1 MRRQG
6 LLGMVFAGAWVT
18 AAVLVA
24 CSGAE
29 QNDTGS
35 TGATQSANSSAANST
50 GTGASSGSG
59 TTAAGTGGASTTGT
73 ATTTG
78 SGGAN
83 AAEVKVAFIGD
94 SGNGSNFQNVL
105 DLALAEQADA
115 IIHNGDFDYGLD
127 ADGFFATVDGK
138 VGPNYPY
145 FASVG
150 NHDAPTWNQYSPYL
164 VAHMNAAGVTPDDPD
179 LSDQKFAFH
188 WRGLH
193 IVFVGENGN
202 NDEFAQFI
210 DDQFQPNETEW
221 KICGWHKN
229 QEAMQIGGKGDEM
242 GWGVYENCLAEGAI
256 ITTGHE
262 HSYERTKTLTSMMNQ
277 TVDPACPD
285 PATICLSPGH
295 SFTVVSGLGGVGIRD
310 QERCLPDTPPYG
322 CNGEWASIYSSNQGA
337 TYGAFFI
344 VFNVGGDTTK
354 AHAYFKAIDGTIID
368 EFDITRTP

>member
-1 MRRQG
+1 MTFAMVS
-6 LLGMVFAGAWVT
+6 LG
-18 AAVLVA
+18 AAVLVS

-29 QNDTGS
+29 DNASGS
-35 TGATQSANSSAANST
+35 SSSGQGGSGQSAANNSAASST
-50 GTGASSGSG
+50 GTSGTSASSG
-59 TTAAGTGGASTTGT
+59 GTGGAATTGSG
-73 ATTTG
+73 ATSG

-83 AAEVKVAFIGD
+83 AEVKVAFIGD
-94 SGNGSNFQNVL
+94 SGNGSNFQSVL
-105 DLALAEQADA
+105 DLALSEQADA

-127 ADGFFATVDGK
+127 ADGFFAAVDGK
-138 VGPNYPY
+138 VGASYPY

-150 NHDAPTWNQYSPYL
+150 NHDAPAWNQYTPYL
-164 VAHMNAAGVTPDDPD
+164 TAHMTAAGVTPDDPD
-179 LSDQKFAFH
+179 LSDQMHSFR

-193 IVFVGENGN
+193 VVFVGENGN
-202 NDEFAQFI
+202 NDAFAQYI

-229 QEAMQIGGKGDEM
+229 QRNMQIGGKGDEM
-242 GWGVYENCLAEGAI
+242 GWAVYENCLAEGAI

-277 TVDPACPD
+277 TVDAACSD
-285 PATICLSPGH
+285 PAQICLAPGH

-322 CNGEWASIYSSNQGA
+322 CNGEWASIYASNQAA

-354 AHAYFKAIDGTIID
+354 AHAYFKAINGTIVD